1 MVKKLKAYCRHGKEI
16 SIFYKSKPYKEFLD
30 KLFPNAPVDT
40 FQVKNNSAVIIS
52 NRCPLTD
59 AQTFPS
65 MQSGRSPKAHR
76 NAREIHDVAGN
87 LKRLFF

>member
-30 KLFPNAPVDT
+30 KVFPNAPVDT

-52 NRCPLTD
+52 NRCPFTDTVRPD
-59 AQTFPS
+59 AQTFQS
-65 MQSGRSPKAHR
+65 MQSGRFPKGYR
-76 NAREIHDVAGN
+76 NVREIT
-87 LKRLFF
+87 